1 MKNLPLT
8 VKITQVLLLIEA
20 LMWLVFGVIILAGLH
35 PALPEGALYRWGM
48 GGISILAAVVLVAL
62 TRLLLRRVRAA
73 WYLTM
78 VALFASFLVILF
90 DNVGWVDLVVMAG
103 VFLPMVLLLIDR
115 EWYLGN
121 LSS

>member
-1 MKNLPLT
+1 MKTYPLT
-8 VKITQVLLLIEA
+8 VKITLGMLLIEA